1 MKKAKATAAAIKAA
15 NGAEHRRR
23 SGGLYDLGFDDLT
36 GGMVDQ
42 YLGADASLGLEIIG
56 AGVVGGFGMGL
67 MEKAETYYP
76 DMLKGAK
83 VTPALRTLI
92 GATAGVVLLNY
103 ANFPGSKALGW
114 GLGVSLAG
122 SGALDLVKAFGL
134 MGEEAKQEAEEK
146 NTADGPSDGYG
157 DELLYGAPVSI
168 REQQLAGAPISA
180 RDVSAVEQQL
190 QGDFAY
196 LQ

>member
-36 GGMVDQ
+36 GGMVEQ

-56 AGVVGGFGMGL
+56 AGVVGGVGMGL

-134 MGEEAKQEAEEK
+134 FGADAAAEAEAKNGGME
-146 NTADGPSDGYG
+146 GVG
-157 DELLYGAPVSI
+157 DEILYGVDGAPVSI